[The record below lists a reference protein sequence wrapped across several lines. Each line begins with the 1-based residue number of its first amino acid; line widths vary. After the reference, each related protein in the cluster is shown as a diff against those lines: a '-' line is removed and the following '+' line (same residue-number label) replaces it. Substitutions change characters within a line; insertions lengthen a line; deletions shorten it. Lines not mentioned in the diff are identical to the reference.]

1 MENKSIWEE
10 LQDFFREEYGMY
22 GMSLRLEYDSEGV
35 VEIEMRSSGLVRLM
49 NDLIRLRASAERVD
63 DGVPEPPTEEIKCT
77 FDEAM
82 QFNSNE

>member
-10 LQDFFREEYGMY
+10 LQDFFRMEYGMY
-22 GMSLRLEYDSEGV
+22 SMSFTLEYDSEGV
-35 VEIEMRSSGLVRLM
+35 AEIEMQPSGLIKLM
-49 NDLIRLRASAERVD
+49 NDLIRLKASVGLVD

-82 QFNSNE
+82 QFNS

>member
-10 LQDFFREEYGMY
+10 LQDFFRKEYGMY
-22 GMSLRLEYDSEGV
+22 SMSFRLEYDSEGV
-35 VEIEMRSSGLVRLM
+35 AEIEMRLSGLVHLM
-49 NDLIRLRASAERVD
+49 NDLVRLRASAELVD

-82 QFNSNE
+82 QFNS